1 MEGIDME
8 DVRDVIVVGAGPV
21 GFLTALGLARRGIRV
36 TLLEAE
42 SGINS
47 APRAAIYFP
56 TTLEIIDKLG
66 LLEDAEAIGLPSTKF
81 SMRFLDDGEVIYS
94 DLAKTM
100 PPGTKY
106 DHNLHMGQHILA
118 GLVSEHLQR
127 LPNATI
133 RWDHRVVSLT
143 QDSDGVT
150 LAVATPDGPRE
161 IKADWVVGTDG
172 ARSSVRQ
179 LLDLPFEG
187 HTWPDRFVATN
198 VEYDFER
205 YGFERANM
213 ICDPDNWAVVA
224 RLGRENLWRVTFGE
238 DASLVEDDIYARI
251 PNHYAAVFPG
261 KEPYRIVAWSP
272 YRVQE
277 RAAPRFRVGR
287 VLLAGD
293 AAHAC
298 NPCGGMGL
306 TTGVIDADALI
317 AVLAAVIEGRAK
329 EDVLDF
335 YSTERHRVFREVTS
349 PVATNFKRQMS
360 EKDPVRR
367 KQDRDAFRANV
378 ENPDNSPAATSLSKL
393 IFGNPMP
400 V

>member
-1 MEGIDME
+1 MDGKG
-8 DVRDVIVVGAGPV
+8 DVIVVGAGPV

-42 SGINS
+42 AGINS
-47 APRAAIYFP
+47 SPRAAIYFP
-56 TTLEIIDKLG
+56 TTLEIIDRLG
-66 LLEDAEAIGLPSTKF
+66 LLEDAEAIGLPSTRF
-81 SMRFLDDGEVIYS
+81 SMRFLDDGEVIHS
-94 DLAKTM
+94 DLSKTM
-100 PPGTKY
+100 PPGTIY

-127 LPNATI
+127 LPNANVL
-133 RWDHRVVSLT
+133 WNHKVVGLA
-143 QDSDGVT
+143 QDKNRVT
-150 LAVATPDGPRE
+150 LSVETPGGPRE
-161 IKADWVVGTDG
+161 LHADWVVGTDG
-172 ARSSVRQ
+172 ARSMVRQ
-179 LLDLPFEG
+179 LMGLPFEG

-198 VEYDFER
+198 VEYDFEK

-213 ICDPDNWAVVA
+213 ICDPENWAVVA

-238 DASLVEDDIYARI
+238 DAELAEADVFARI
-251 PNHYAAVFPG
+251 PKHYTAVFPG

-277 RAAPRFRVGR
+277 RCAPRFRVGR
-287 VLLAGD
+287 ALLAGD

-317 AVLAAVIEGRAK
+317 AALAAVIEGRVK
-329 EDVLDF
+329 DDVLDF
-335 YSTERHRVFREVTS
+335 YSTERRRVFQEVTS

-367 KQDRDAFRANV
+367 KADRDGFRANV
-378 ENPDNSPAATSLSKL
+378 ENPDNSVTSTSLSKL
-393 IFGNPMP
+393 IFGKPMP

>member
-1 MEGIDME
+1 ME
-8 DVRDVIVVGAGPV
+8 DVGDVIVVGAGPV
-21 GFLTALGLARRGIRV
+21 GFLTALGLARKGIRV

-42 SGINS
+42 AGINS
-47 APRAAIYFP
+47 SPRAAIYFP
-56 TTLEIIDKLG
+56 TTLEIIDRLG
-66 LLEDAEAIGLPSTKF
+66 LLENAEAIGLPSTRF

-94 DLAKTM
+94 DLSKTM

-118 GLVSEHLQR
+118 GLVSEHLQL
-127 LPNATI
+127 LPNAKVL
-133 RWDHRVVSLT
+133 WNHKVVSLA
-143 QDSDGVT
+143 QDGRGVT
-150 LAVATPDGPRE
+150 LGVETPDGPRE
-161 IKADWVVGTDG
+161 LRAGWVVGTDG
-172 ARSSVRQ
+172 ARSTVRQ
-179 LLDLPFEG
+179 LLGLPFEG

-198 VEYDFER
+198 VEYDFEK

-213 ICDPDNWAVVA
+213 ICDPENWAVVA
-224 RLGRENLWRVTFGE
+224 RLGQENLWRVTYGE
-238 DASLVEDDIYARI
+238 DAELAEDDVFARI
-251 PNHYAAVFPG
+251 PKHYAAVFPG
-261 KEPYRIVAWSP
+261 KESYRIVAWSP

-277 RAAPRFRVGR
+277 RCAPRFRVGR
-287 VLLAGD
+287 ALLAGD

-317 AVLAAVIEGRAK
+317 AVLAAVIEGRVRD
-329 EDVLDF
+329 DVLDF
-335 YSTERHRVFREVTS
+335 YATERRRVFQEVTS

-360 EKDPVRR
+360 EKDPARR
-367 KQDRDAFRANV
+367 KADRDAFRANV
-378 ENPDNSPAATSLSKL
+378 ENPDNSPSATSLSKL